1 MYFGTLYS
9 FHTSMRLAKE
19 RPGDA
24 AIITA
29 SIRECISIHVHT
41 LYDNWPLPYVRP
53 VTIDLLAFLTPN
65 ILDHQSLSHHT
76 SWTELPALLPLL
88 AQNS

>member
-65 ILDHQSLSHHT
+65 ILDRAFCKT
-76 SWTELPALLPLL
+76 VESWGIIEGKGLT
-88 AQNS
+88 